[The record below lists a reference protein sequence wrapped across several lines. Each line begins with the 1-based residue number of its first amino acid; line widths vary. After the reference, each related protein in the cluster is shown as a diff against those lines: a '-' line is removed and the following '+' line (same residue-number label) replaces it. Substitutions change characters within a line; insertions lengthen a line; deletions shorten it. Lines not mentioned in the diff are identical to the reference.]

1 MQRIQKSK
9 LHGPQKRLQRFLA
22 LLGVKNLENSYI
34 DIETG
39 SWAAWE
45 FLGINDR
52 MVRVANRVR
61 SGKPW
66 VDLSGWDCTEKILS
80 HR

>member
-1 MQRIQKSK
+1 M
-9 LHGPQKRLQRFLA
+9 
-22 LLGVKNLENSYI
+22 GVKNLENSYI
-34 DIETG
+34 DIETE
-39 SWAAWE
+39 SWAARE
-45 FLGINDR
+45 FLGINGR
-52 MVRVANRVR
+52 MVGAANRGR